1 MLTNALYVPTCVLCA
16 MDPAPLP
23 RYDFDR
29 WETFRDIITAV
40 VAKQSANHMSP
51 LFGKMLAS
59 GGQSL
64 FPPTSV
70 VPERERKSGKALA
83 RSMVPYSRLRY
94 LQEDI
99 LQCGRTKLECV
110 YAHVRPD
117 SPPRWDPDER
127 HYMVAAMFQPENAQ
141 NGFEPVSVPPYLAE
155 GTRQIALPSPE
166 TMNDVINKECELRLL
181 PETLATFRNSTM
193 DADDAQ
199 LIEVIQRAA
208 GASYGLGK
216 EAPDLIRCAQQL
228 YPGLKAL
235 KNAHYIKHN
244 KITQG
249 VLKQGD
255 AIPSVKLHSIYN
267 QGCSTVDL
275 KDVAA
280 TLSSSSLTSSST
292 SSSSSSLLASLLPS
306 SLRPPR
312 SASTT
317 PMPPPLRLPTMA
329 STSSSGYERS
339 DRPLVVAAGSYT

>member
-110 YAHVRPD
+110 YAHVQPD

-181 PETLATFRNSTM
+181 PQTLATFRNSTM

-216 EAPDLIRCAQQL
+216 EAPDLIRCAAVVSRAQSVEKRALHQAQQDYARRPQTRRCDSIGQAAQHL
-228 YPGLKAL
+228 QSGLQHCRFERRGCHFVIVIVDVVVDVILILIA
-235 KNAHYIKHN
+235 AC
-244 KITQG
+244 IT
-249 VLKQGD
+249 
-255 AIPSVKLHSIYN
+255 
-267 QGCSTVDL
+267 
-275 KDVAA
+275 AA
-280 TLSSSSLTSSST
+280 
-292 SSSSSSLLASLLPS
+292 
-306 SLRPPR
+306 
-312 SASTT
+312 
-317 PMPPPLRLPTMA
+317 
-329 STSSSGYERS
+329 
-339 DRPLVVAAGSYT
+339 VVAAASAICFNHAHAATVAAANDGQHLLLGV